1 MNYEKPI
8 SRQRKL
14 YDKNQ
19 KNEKMIETI
28 IIGDENSSRHLNQL
42 LGEHPE
48 ISVRALIE
56 NGSKSIEVIHQLR
69 PDLILIHVELED
81 ISGFEVIN
89 KVHLH
94 PSPAIIF
101 VSADEQWAAKAFE
114 YHAYDYLV
122 EPVTSKRIYLSLS
135 KVKELMKF
143 RKQENLQDKLNALF
157 RYIQMGDKQHVVQ
170 KSPEKIN
177 RKNAEL
183 LPIKL
188 AGKIY
193 FLDIEEIE
201 HISASGYYIEIFAN
215 GKKHLVRQ
223 SLHSIYE
230 KLDRDRFIRIHRSV
244 IIHLKFLSEI
254 NRAGLNDFSVKMKNG
269 TIFKISKTYKK
280 AFFDRFNI

>member
-8 SRQRKL
+8 SRQLKL
-14 YDKNQ
+14 YDKIQND
-19 KNEKMIETI
+19 EKMINTI
-28 IIGDENSSRHLNQL
+28 IIGDENSAKHVSEL
-42 LGEHPE
+42 LSEHTE

-56 NGSKSIEVIHQLR
+56 NGSKSIDVIHQLR
-69 PDLILIHVELED
+69 PDLILIHLELED
-81 ISGFEVIN
+81 ISGFDVVN

-94 PSPAIIF
+94 PPPAIIF
-101 VSADEQWAAKAFE
+101 ISRDERSAVKAFE

-122 EPVTSKRIYLSLS
+122 EPITSERIYHSLL
-135 KVKELMKF
+135 KVKELIKF

-157 RYIQMGDKQHVVQ
+157 RYIKMGDKQHVVQ
-170 KSPEKIN
+170 KSSEKVN
-177 RKNAEL
+177 HKNANL

-201 HISASGYYIEIFAN
+201 HISASGYYIEIFVN

-230 KLDRDRFIRIHRSV
+230 KLDKDRFVRIHRSV
-244 IIHLKFLSEI
+244 IIPLKFLSEI
-254 NRAGLNDFSVKMKNG
+254 NRSGLNDFSVKMKNE

-280 AFFDRFNI
+280 EFFDRFNI